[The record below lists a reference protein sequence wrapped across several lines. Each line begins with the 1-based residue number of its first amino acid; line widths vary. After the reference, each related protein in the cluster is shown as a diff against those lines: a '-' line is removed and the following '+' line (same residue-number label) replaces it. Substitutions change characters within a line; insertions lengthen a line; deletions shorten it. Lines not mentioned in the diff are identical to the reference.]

1 MITTRA
7 FAVPTLVTITGPIA
21 AGKNATAENLARRCT
36 ASGQTVVIAD
46 VDDVAAMV
54 VGPGA
59 AAAGLWFAAHQ
70 AHGALVAQWMRSA
83 ADVIIAVGPVYTK
96 TEQDALFGGLPAGA
110 RVWRVL
116 LDAPLAVTW
125 ERVRH
130 DQQRGLSRQREFHE
144 QAHERFLSLRS
155 GIPADVVFDSSEAD
169 AVTIGSAL
177 FDLIKV
183 H

>member
-1 MITTRA
+1 MHA
-7 FAVPTLVTITGPIA
+7 SAVPTLVTITGPIA
-21 AGKNATAENLARRCT
+21 AGKNATAENLADRCT
-36 ASGQTVVIAD
+36 ASGQTVIIAD

-54 VGPGA
+54 AGSGA

-96 TEQDALFGGLPAGA
+96 AEQDALFGGLPIDA

-125 ERVRH
+125 ERVRMTSNGVCP
-130 DQQRGLSRQREFHE
+130 DN
-144 QAHERFLSLRS
+144 A
-155 GIPADVVFDSSEAD
+155 SS
-169 AVTIGSAL
+169 TNKRMSASC
-177 FDLIKV
+177 